1 MSILPT
7 SNSFQNICL
16 IVEDQ
21 PQVCTFL
28 TQSLAQAFPELRVIV
43 RSNITAAV
51 EWLKQR
57 TPEMKSQQK
66 LHLGLIDL
74 GLPDG
79 SGVELIRY
87 LKANEPDTRS
97 VVVTIYDDDQHVF
110 EALSAGASGY
120 VLKFEEPA
128 HFIEI
133 LKRIQKD
140 EPPLSPSVARKILT
154 HFNTL
159 ASNPLVG
166 QTAPTGETPESK
178 KPETKKTPLT
188 AREQETLTLLSRGLT
203 VAEAASEMKLSPQ
216 TVAGYVKIIYQ
227 KLQVTNRAEATRE
240 AIRLGLG

>member
-21 PQVCTFL
+21 PQVCNFL
-28 TQSLAQAFPELRVIV
+28 TQSMTEAFPELRVIV
-43 RSNITAAV
+43 RSNITAAI

-57 TPEMKSQQK
+57 TPEMKAQQP
-66 LHLGLIDL
+66 LRLGLIDL

-87 LKANEPDTRS
+87 LKTNEPDTRS

-110 EALSAGASGY
+110 EALAAGASGY
-120 VLKFEEPA
+120 ILKFESPA
-128 HFIEI
+128 HFVEI

-140 EPPLSPSVARKILT
+140 EPPLSPSIARKMLA
-154 HFNTL
+154 HFNTMAL
-159 ASNPLVG
+159 TSSSSL
-166 QTAPTGETPESK
+166 EIPEAT
-178 KPETKKTPLT
+178 ETKKTPLT

-203 VAEAASEMKLSPQ
+203 VAEAAGEMKLSPQ